1 MNKSKKQAFNHL
13 KPMLE
18 NIAAGIA
25 KQFGNNCEVAIHNLT
40 DGYKSTIEI
49 IENGHVT
56 GRKVRDSASE
66 IVLEALKD
74 KTINDRYGYITYSN
88 DGRMLKSSTINIRDD
103 DGDVIAVI
111 SINYDISNLTLA
123 NKIINEF
130 VEFGPSP
137 EEKNGEKITNNVTD
151 LLEQLI
157 EESRGYIGKSV
168 SAMSKDEKV
177 DAIRYLNR
185 KGALL
190 IKKSA
195 DRIAEFYGISRYTL
209 YRALGDQEES

>member
-1 MNKSKKQAFNHL
+1 MKTIKKQAFDHL
-13 KPMLE
+13 KPMLAS
-18 NIAAGIA
+18 IAEGIS
-25 KQFGNNCEVAIHNLT
+25 KQFGSNCEVAIHNLT
-40 DGYKSTIEI
+40 KGYSSTIEV

-56 GRKVRDSASE
+56 GREVGDSASE

-74 KTINDRYGYITYSN
+74 KDIKDRYGYITYSN
-88 DGRMLKSSTINIRDD
+88 DGRMLKSSTINIRDEE
-103 DGDVIAVI
+103 GAVIAVI

-123 NKIINEF
+123 SKIINEF
-130 VEFGPSP
+130 IEFERAP
-137 EEKNGEKITNNVTD
+137 ETSGEKITNNVTD

-157 EESRGYIGKSV
+157 EESRSYIGKSV
-168 SAMSKDEKV
+168 SSMSKDEKIE
-177 DAIRYLNR
+177 AIRYLDR

-195 DRIAEFYGISRYTL
+195 DRISEFYGISRYTL